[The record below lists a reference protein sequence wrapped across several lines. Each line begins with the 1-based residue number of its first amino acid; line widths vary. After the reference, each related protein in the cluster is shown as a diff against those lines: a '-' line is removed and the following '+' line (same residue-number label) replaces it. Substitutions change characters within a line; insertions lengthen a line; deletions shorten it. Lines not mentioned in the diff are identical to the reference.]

1 MRPSSS
7 QKLISVSMWELL
19 NQETI
24 QIILRTLRMTFTSTA
39 ISAVLGVAFG
49 LFLETINPKH
59 PLPRFFKWLAVAVNR
74 TLMGTPPVVMGL
86 VVVLMFRRIGPFGD
100 LGLMFTMEIMIIAQV
115 LLISP
120 IIAGI
125 VYTAAARN
133 GGRIRAF
140 AHTMGAS
147 PFQTQL
153 LVIRELGNEIFFA
166 IITGFGRSMS
176 EVGAII
182 MVGGNI
188 RHHTRVMTSA
198 IVLENRQG
206 NQIEAIQLGVVLMII
221 AFTIQ
226 IISDFLRRR
235 ERRTDENF

>member
-1 MRPSSS
+1 MFSFEIMVIV
-7 QKLISVSMWELL
+7 Q
-19 NQETI
+19 
-24 QIILRTLRMTFTSTA
+24 
-39 ISAVLGVAFG
+39 
-49 LFLETINPKH
+49 
-59 PLPRFFKWLAVAVNR
+59 
-74 TLMGTPPVVMGL
+74 
-86 VVVLMFRRIGPFGD
+86 VVLI
-100 LGLMFTMEIMIIAQV
+100 T
-115 LLISP
+115 P

-125 VYTAAARN
+125 VYTAAHRN
-133 GGRIRAF
+133 GERIRSF
-140 AHTMGAS
+140 AHAMGAS
-147 PFQTQL
+147 RLQAQL

-166 IITGFGRSMS
+166 IITGFGRAMS

-206 NQIEAIQLGVVLMII
+206 NQMEAIQLGVVLMII

-226 IISDFLRRR
+226 IVSDFLRRR